1 MCPSEKGHI
10 ASRHACQ
17 HTRGLL
23 AQSAPGSG
31 DIGTS
36 HVQLYHLIHQGAAV
50 SVAKFKEDCFDTNQ
64 SQIWLE
70 CITPA
75 KRNSLA
81 VIVKSVRQI
90 VPLDAAQARTAA
102 TSKQEQY
109 GTCDIAEKLHSQQQ
123 LMSRMQPETA
133 GEVFERLACPQGV

>member
-1 MCPSEKGHI
+1 M
-10 ASRHACQ
+10 
-17 HTRGLL
+17 
-23 AQSAPGSG
+23 
-31 DIGTS
+31 
-36 HVQLYHLIHQGAAV
+36 

-109 GTCDIAEKLHSQQQ
+109 GTCDIAEKLSDSYKSTEA
-123 LMSRMQPETA
+123 SRLRQVRQGRVCLALLIQDLRPPGLTR
-133 GEVFERLACPQGV
+133 VFQGS